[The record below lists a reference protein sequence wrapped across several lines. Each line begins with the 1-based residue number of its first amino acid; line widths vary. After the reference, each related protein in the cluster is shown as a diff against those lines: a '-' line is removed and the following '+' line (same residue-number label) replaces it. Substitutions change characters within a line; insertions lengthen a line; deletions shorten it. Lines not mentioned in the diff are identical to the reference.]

1 MEHATKLMKR
11 IIFLEGQPDLQV
23 IPTLKVAANLEE
35 VVKNDLEAEYEA
47 VKLYREARALARD
60 KGDYVSMELIE
71 EILRDEEGHVDWLE
85 TQTSLIEAI
94 GIANFAQLSPPRR
107 TKSDP
112 ARRADHRIAEE
123 GRARRGLFLF
133 RAWPSAQAATGAI
146 RSASSSR
153 PELTRGDTGQ
163 ASSTSSAQARIRSPV
178 PSPRSQAGTSASE
191 RITGMRSWIGPS
203 CRSPRR

>member
-1 MEHATKLMKR
+1 MKGDKDVIDILNRALRHEHAAFNQFWLHSTWLSHWGHTRYAKKEYEEALEEMEHATKLMKR

-94 GIANFAQLSPPRR
+94 GIANFAQLQSA
-107 TKSDP
+107 P
-112 ARRADHRIAEE
+112 ANE
-123 GRARRGLFLF
+123 
-133 RAWPSAQAATGAI
+133 
-146 RSASSSR
+146 
-153 PELTRGDTGQ
+153 
-163 ASSTSSAQARIRSPV
+163 V
-178 PSPRSQAGTSASE
+178 
-191 RITGMRSWIGPS
+191 
-203 CRSPRR
+203 